1 MDNNRRF
8 LLAIAL
14 SAVVLVVFQFLF
26 PSPPAQRAAGRP
38 AVTAPAAT
46 APATAGPTATAPGLT
61 PGAAPT
67 VAAAPGVPNALDT
80 TAAAATATPV
90 ETVTVAGPRAAYQV
104 SAQGAALVG
113 AEMRGYKSLRPGADG
128 RTVQLARPGEALLA
142 FRLVTPGDTVAL
154 SRTTFRVT
162 RPEGANVIR
171 LDGVAQTRVSGSVPV
186 SVTYSFVPDSFML
199 RVSASAQTTAA
210 PAYLLIDLPPTLATT
225 ERDTSDHFGQLSF
238 AWKPKQGGADAQPF
252 GKLDPGERRLVPG
265 PLSWA
270 VMKSKYFLVGLLA
283 PASAAGFTELALE
296 GGPRTSKVATQAR
309 GTLVV
314 PAAGGVTFDL
324 YAGPQEWR
332 RLAAMGRDFE
342 QANPYGGWFQGIVQ
356 PFATLAMRVILGL
369 HDKFGLGYGW
379 ILVFLG
385 IVVRLV
391 LWPLQQNMMRNQIRM
406 QRIQPELQ
414 LVQQRHKNDPQQL
427 QQEMMKVYA
436 SHGMTPFA
444 PLTGCLPMLLPMPI
458 FFALFF
464 VFQNTIEFRGVPFL
478 WLGDISLKDPFYV
491 LPVLVAATQFLIS
504 WIGMRGAPPNPQA
517 QTITYMMPA
526 MFLIF
531 FINVAAG
538 LNLYYLTQNLVMIP
552 QQWLLARERVKAGG
566 TPPPPPVEGTPV
578 RSGAKNPKLRPA

>member
-1 MDNNRRF
+1 MENNRRF

-14 SAVVLVVFQFLF
+14 SAFVLIAFNFLF
-26 PSPPAQRAAGRP
+26 PTPPAQRAADRP
-38 AVTAPAAT
+38 TAAAPAAVT
-46 APATAGPTATAPGLT
+46 PGVAA
-61 PGAAPT
+61 PGAALPG
-67 VAAAPGVPNALDT
+67 AALPGIAAGAAPGVAAT
-80 TAAAATATPV
+80 TAPV
-90 ETVTVAGPRAAYQV
+90 ETVTVAGTRATYQV
-104 SAQGAALVG
+104 STRGGALVG
-113 AEMRGYKSLRPGADG
+113 AEMRGYRSLRPGTAG
-128 RTVQLARPGEALLA
+128 QTVQLVRPGEALLA
-142 FRLVTPGDTVAL
+142 YRLVTPGDTL
-154 SRTTFRVT
+154 SLAGTTFQATRVAGT
-162 RPEGANVIR
+162 NVVK
-171 LDGVAQTRVSGSVPV
+171 LDGVAQGRVAGAVPV
-186 SVTYSFVPDSFML
+186 SITYAFVPDSFTV

-210 PAYLLIDLPPTLATT
+210 PAYLLVDLPPSLAVT
-225 ERDTSDHFGQLSF
+225 ERDTADHYGHLSF
-238 AWKPKQGGADAQPF
+238 AWKPKQGGADTEGF
-252 GKLDPGERRLVPG
+252 GKLDPGERRVVAG

-270 VMKSKYFLVGLLA
+270 VMKSKYFLVGALA

-296 GGPRTSKVATQAR
+296 GGTRTAKVATQAR
-309 GTLVV
+309 GTLVL
-314 PAAGGVTFDL
+314 PAVGGAAFDL

-356 PFATLAMRVILGL
+356 PFATLAIRVILGL
-369 HDKFGLGYGW
+369 HDKYGLGYGW
-379 ILVFLG
+379 ILVLLG
-385 IVVRLV
+385 VLIRLIM
-391 LWPLQQNMMRNQIRM
+391 WPLQQKMMRSQIVM

-414 LVQQRHKNDPQQL
+414 LVQQRHKNDPQKL

-436 SHGMTPFA
+436 AHGISPLA
-444 PLTGCLPMLLPMPI
+444 PVTGCLPMLLPMPI

-526 MFLIF
+526 MFLVF

-552 QQWLLARERVKAGG
+552 QQWLLARERVRAGG
-566 TPPPPPVEGTPV
+566 APPPPPVEGTPV
-578 RSGAKNPKLRPA
+578 RGAGKNPKLRPA